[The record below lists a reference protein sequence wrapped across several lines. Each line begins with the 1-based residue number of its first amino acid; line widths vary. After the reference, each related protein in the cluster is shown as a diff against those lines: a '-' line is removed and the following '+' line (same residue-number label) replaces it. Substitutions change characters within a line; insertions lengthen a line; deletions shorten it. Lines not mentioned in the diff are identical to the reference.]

1 MENDGL
7 AISKEWSYFSA
18 PILMIFL
25 ANSFL
30 NKNVKANMADNSKIK
45 SPEER
50 APAQTMFET
59 IVERVH
65 RHLRDIR
72 SKITAMMLEIRG
84 LELETNPETY
94 YGELLNR

>member
-1 MENDGL
+1 
-7 AISKEWSYFSA
+7 
-18 PILMIFL
+18 
-25 ANSFL
+25 
-30 NKNVKANMADNSKIK
+30 MADNSKTK

-65 RHLRDIR
+65 RHLRDIH
-72 SKITAMMLEIRG
+72 SKITDDDVRNSRV
-84 LELETNPETY
+84 ELETNPETY